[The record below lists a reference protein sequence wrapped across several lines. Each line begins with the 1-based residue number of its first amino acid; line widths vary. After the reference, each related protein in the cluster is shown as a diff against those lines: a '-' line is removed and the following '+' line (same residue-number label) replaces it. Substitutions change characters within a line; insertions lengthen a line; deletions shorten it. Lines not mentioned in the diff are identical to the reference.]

1 MEKIAYTQKKMDSVK
16 VQVQKL
22 IDIVRQLEQE
32 FPGRYFTLDGH
43 LVGSIGEVMAA
54 YYYGIEF
61 YTASV
66 AVHDGEIDGKKVQIK
81 ISQQDNIVINHEPE
95 YLIVMYLNKNGN
107 VYEVYNGPGKEL
119 WNHAGKRDSHNN
131 RHMMVNKLMELDK
144 SVSDEMRIKP
154 IHMIEKMCKEY
165 KNRKGDR
172 K

>member
-16 VQVQKL
+16 VQIQKL

-32 FPGRYFTLDGH
+32 FPGRHFTLDGH

-54 YYYGIEF
+54 YYYGIEL
-61 YTASV
+61 YAASA
-66 AVHDGEIDGKKVQIK
+66 AVHDGEIDGRKVQIK

-95 YLIVMYLNKNGN
+95 YLIVMYLNKSGN
-107 VYEVYNGPGKEL
+107 VYEVYNGPGKEP
-119 WNHAGKRDSHNN
+119 WNHAGKRDRHNN

-144 SVSDEMRIKP
+144 NVSDEMRIKP
-154 IHMIEKMCKEY
+154 IHMIEKMRKEY
-165 KNRKGDR
+165 KNCKGDR